1 MSAHI
6 ARHHFS
12 NVNWC
17 FHIFVCIFIFIF
29 DIEMYSFLKIDS
41 LVFEQIM
48 YNETLFH
55 LISWI
60 TTFKVH
66 CHVES
71 VKFLKLSF
79 MEDSLNWKELE
90 THSVLGNIYV
100 GCWWMRFSR
109 AIFNNNTL
117 FMLSRICYIH
127 LTRVINH
134 SNLLKNRSKVA
145 KFEQCDKE
153 KHLHMLQNF
162 VIKWKLLSPWPCN
175 EPTKV
180 YFQTLWNITKKR
192 IC

>member
-1 MSAHI
+1 M
-6 ARHHFS
+6 
-12 NVNWC
+12 N
-17 FHIFVCIFIFIF
+17 
-29 DIEMYSFLKIDS
+29 
-41 LVFEQIM
+41 
-48 YNETLFH
+48 NENLFH

-153 KHLHMLQNF
+153 KHLHMLQNLWLSENCWVLDLVMNRLKFISRHYKISLRREFIKSVSITF
-162 VIKWKLLSPWPCN
+162 VLFIINRNKNILHFFFAIYLFQLIHTLLF
-175 EPTKV
+175 E
-180 YFQTLWNITKKR
+180 YL
-192 IC
+192 

>member
-1 MSAHI
+1 M
-6 ARHHFS
+6 
-12 NVNWC
+12 
-17 FHIFVCIFIFIF
+17 
-29 DIEMYSFLKIDS
+29 K
-41 LVFEQIM
+41 
-48 YNETLFH
+48 NENLFH
-55 LISWI
+55 WISWI

-79 MEDSLNWKELE
+79 MEDSLKWKELE
-90 THSVLGNIYV
+90 THSMFSNIYV

-134 SNLLKNRSKVA
+134 SNLLNNRSKVA

-180 YFQTLWNITKKR
+180 YIQTLWNFTSKK
-192 IC
+192 ICWDCFNHFCDTSK